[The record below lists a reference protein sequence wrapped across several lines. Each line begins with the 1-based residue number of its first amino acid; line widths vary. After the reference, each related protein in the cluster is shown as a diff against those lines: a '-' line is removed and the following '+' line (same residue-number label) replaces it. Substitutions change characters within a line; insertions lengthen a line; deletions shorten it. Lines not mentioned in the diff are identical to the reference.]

1 MPVLSAKKANFPR
14 ISLLCLAMIT
24 CVTSGC
30 TLQDHA
36 STVIGNLSSAR
47 PASGGQSKTVELITL
62 QPTSVKVA
70 GPKGYCIDPK
80 TVQQDEQG
88 SFVLLASC
96 HSLTGRAPKSFAP
109 AAILTI
115 AMAPSD
121 TPITTDAV
129 RELATGGSTAKIIK
143 HHTSAQTPVF
153 QLESGLEHPIGG
165 AQNRHWRGAM
175 ALNDQLVA
183 ISAYVPRSSHGTAV
197 SGKSLILK
205 TATILKDLNPDQ
217 AVSPA
222 QRPSEKKGLMRP
234 KLRPT
239 PQPNL
244 LVSLRPQ
251 LRP

>member
-1 MPVLSAKKANFPR
+1 MPLLSAKKANFPR
-14 ISLLCLAMIT
+14 ISLLCMAVIT

-30 TLQDHA
+30 ALQDHA
-36 STVIGNLSSAR
+36 GTAIGNFSFTR
-47 PASGGQSKTVELITL
+47 PASRGQSKTVELITL

-80 TVQQDEQG
+80 TIQQDEQG

-121 TPITTDAV
+121 TPITTEAV
-129 RELATGGSTAKIIK
+129 RQLATGGSTAKIIK
-143 HHTSAQTPVF
+143 HHASIQTPVF
-153 QLESGLEHPIGG
+153 QLESSLEHPIGG

-175 ALNDQLVA
+175 AMNDQLVA

-205 TATILKDLNPDQ
+205 TAAILKDLNPDQ
-217 AVSPA
+217 AASPA
-222 QRPSEKKGLMRP
+222 QRPSKEKGLIRP

-244 LVSLRPQ
+244 FVSLRPQ

>member
-1 MPVLSAKKANFPR
+1 MPVLSTKKAKFPR
-14 ISLLCLAMIT
+14 ISLLFIAVIT

-36 STVIGNLSSAR
+36 GTAISNFSSAR
-47 PASGGQSKTVELITL
+47 PASGGQSKIVELIKL

-121 TPITTDAV
+121 TPITPEAV
-129 RELATGGSTAKIIK
+129 RQLATGSSTAKIIR
-143 HHTSAQTPVF
+143 HHASTQTPVF
-153 QLESGLEHPIGG
+153 QLESSLEHPIGG

-175 ALNDQLVA
+175 AMNDQLVA

-205 TATILKDLNPDQ
+205 TAAILKDLNPDQ
-217 AVSPA
+217 AAPPA
-222 QRPSEKKGLMRP
+222 QRPSKEKGLIRP

-244 LVSLRPQ
+244 FVSLRPQ

>member
-1 MPVLSAKKANFPR
+1 MPVLSTKKANFPR
-14 ISLLCLAMIT
+14 TFLLCIVVIT
-24 CVTSGC
+24 CVTTGC
-30 TLQDHA
+30 TLQDH
-36 STVIGNLSSAR
+36 SGKIIRNFSAAQ
-47 PASGGQSKTVELITL
+47 PASGGQSKIAELITW
-62 QPTSVKVA
+62 QETSVKVA

-121 TPITTDAV
+121 SPITTEAV
-129 RELATGGSTAKIIK
+129 RQLATGGSTAKIIK
-143 HHTSAQTPVF
+143 HHASTPTPIF
-153 QLESGLEHPIGG
+153 QLESSLEHPIGG

-183 ISAYVPRSSHGTAV
+183 ISAYVPRSKHGTAV

-205 TATILKDLNPDQ
+205 TTAILKNLNPDQ

-222 QRPSEKKGLMRP
+222 QRHTEEKGLIRP

-239 PQPNL
+239 RQPNL

>member
-1 MPVLSAKKANFPR
+1 MAV
-14 ISLLCLAMIT
+14 IT

-30 TLQDHA
+30 ALQDHA
-36 STVIGNLSSAR
+36 GTAIGNFSSAR

-80 TVQQDEQG
+80 TVQQDDQG

-115 AMAPSD
+115 AIAPSD
-121 TPITTDAV
+121 TPITTEAV
-129 RELATGGSTAKIIK
+129 RQLASGGSTAKIIK
-143 HHTSAQTPVF
+143 HHASIQTPIF
-153 QLESGLEHPIGG
+153 QIESSLEHPIGG

-183 ISAYVPRSSHGTAV
+183 ISAYVPRSSHGTTV

-205 TATILKDLNPDQ
+205 TAAVLKDLNPNQ
-217 AVSPA
+217 AVS
-222 QRPSEKKGLMRP
+222 QTQKTSKEKGIIRP

-239 PQPNL
+239 QQPNL
-244 LVSLRPQ
+244 FVSLRPQ